1 MSRQRFKEMS
11 VLLISSKEILKE
23 SLSTM
28 DLVLKLPTK
37 VGGKAGEGNVE

>member
-1 MSRQRFKEMS
+1 MSRQRFKEIS
-11 VLLISSKEILKE
+11 VLLTSSKEILKE

-37 VGGKAGEGNVE
+37 VGDRAGEGNVE

>member
-1 MSRQRFKEMS
+1 MSRQRFKEIS

-28 DLVLKLPTK
+28 DLVLKLPMK
-37 VGGKAGEGNVE
+37 VGDRAGEGNVE